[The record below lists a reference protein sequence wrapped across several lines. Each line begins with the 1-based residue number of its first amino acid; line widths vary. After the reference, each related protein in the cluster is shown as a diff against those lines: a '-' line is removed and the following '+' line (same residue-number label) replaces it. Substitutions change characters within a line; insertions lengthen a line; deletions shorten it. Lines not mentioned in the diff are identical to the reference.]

1 MSVWRNSRPFKLLG
15 LLIAAL
21 FAVPALA
28 QFSDSYSF
36 LKAIRDRDGTKVNEY
51 LSGQNPTLVNT
62 RDYTSGE
69 GAIHIVVKRRDDL
82 WLRFLLAKGANADL
96 RDKDG
101 NTPLILAAQIGF
113 PEGTASLINGNA
125 NVNAINNSGETPLIV
140 AVQRRDILNV
150 RLLLAGGANPKIAD
164 HIAGM
169 SARDYAERDAR
180 AAAILK
186 LIDEAGK
193 TKPAAKAEV
202 AGPGL
207 K

>member
-1 MSVWRNSRPFKLLG
+1 MSVQRNSRPFKLLG
-15 LLIAAL
+15 LMIAAL
-21 FAVPALA
+21 FAMPALA

-51 LSGQNPTLVNT
+51 LSGQNPTLINT

-82 WLRFLLAKGANADL
+82 WLRFLLAKGANPDL

-113 PEGTASLINGNA
+113 PEGTAALLNGSNA
-125 NVNAINNSGETPLIV
+125 NVNAINNSGETALIV
-140 AVQRRDILNV
+140 AVQRRDVLNV
-150 RLLLAGGANPKIAD
+150 RLLLAGGANAKIAD

-186 LIDEAGK
+186 LIDD
-193 TKPAAKAEV
+193 AAKAKPAGNAPV

-207 K
+207 